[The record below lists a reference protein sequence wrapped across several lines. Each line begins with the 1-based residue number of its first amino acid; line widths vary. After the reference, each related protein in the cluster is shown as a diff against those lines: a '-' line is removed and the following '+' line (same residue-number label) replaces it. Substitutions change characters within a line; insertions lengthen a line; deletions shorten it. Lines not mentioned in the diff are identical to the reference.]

1 MMQEKKTIGSLFDR
15 IAASYDALNH
25 ILSLGIDRLW
35 RRRAVKGMRATAAVL
50 DVAVGT
56 ADLTLEML
64 KQRKAQRIVGID
76 LSEGMMAVGKEKV
89 ARAFPDADVTF
100 QKASAFDIPFPDNSF
115 GAVTCAFGV
124 RNFSDLDCGLE
135 QMYRVL
141 ENGGELM
148 ILELSYPSSRFLAWW
163 YDLYFSHILPRV
175 GGCLSRDRAA
185 YNYLNR
191 SVKHFIW
198 GEEMCQHLRNVGFSQ
213 VTFTPLTFGIATVYR
228 AFK

>member
-56 ADLTLEML
+56 ADLTLEIL

-89 ARAFPDADVTF
+89 AKAFPKAEVEF
-100 QKASAFDIPFPDNSF
+100 LKASAFGIPFPDASF

-148 ILELSYPSSRFLAWW
+148 ILELSYPSSRFLAGC

-198 GEEMCQHLRNVGFSQ
+198 GEQMCDHLRKVGFSD

>member
-1 MMQEKKTIGSLFDR
+1 MMQEKKTIGALFDR
-15 IAASYDALNH
+15 IAASYDSLNH
-25 ILSLGIDRLW
+25 ILSLGIDRAW
-35 RRRAVKGMRATAAVL
+35 RRNAVREMRPVSALL

-56 ADLTLEML
+56 ADLTLEVL
-64 KQRKAQRIVGID
+64 KQQKAKRILGID
-76 LSEGMMAVGKEKV
+76 LSEKMMEVGRSKIQKE
-89 ARAFPDADVTF
+89 FPNADVTF

-148 ILELSYPSSRFLAWW
+148 ILELSYPSSRLLAWW